1 MTTTSFGPY
10 QFDLQSGQLR
20 RSGALLKLQPQPA
33 RLLALLVSRSGELV
47 TRDEIRKELWN
58 AETFVD
64 FDQSVNFCIR
74 QIRAVLSDDAENP
87 CYVETVPRHGYRFIA
102 PVQVSTAGS
111 PDQDIAT
118 RPVPLPS
125 RPLSRPWIV
134 RTSVVLVAIF
144 VTLAIVAAIHSRRNQ
159 SAPSSNTVGLAVL
172 PFASLDG
179 EPYFADGITEEVIT
193 ELARLRTRQLRV
205 IARTSVMAYKETN
218 KAPSQIGRE
227 LGVAYVLMGSV
238 RRSEGKLR
246 IAVQLVSTADN
257 RYVWAQSY
265 DRPLADALDVQRE
278 LARSVAAQTRLT
290 VTSEESQQP
299 KPARPVDP
307 AVYEQVLMGR
317 YFLSRTTRQDSMKAI
332 ELFQAAVSKDP
343 NYAAGYAGL
352 ADAYNRLGSV
362 FLAGKPP
369 ADARLAAIRAA
380 TRATQLDSELAEAYA
395 ALGYTNLH
403 ELDWPQ
409 AENALRLALHL
420 NPNYAPAHVTYA
432 SYLVAR
438 GQRSDAVEEARLALA
453 LDPVS
458 LEARHT
464 LAWMLYFNRD
474 YDAAIQELQT
484 TLQMDPSYAF
494 GRWRLGQVEIVARRF
509 DDAARELERAAIDGQ
524 RAPAILGLLAMAYGE
539 QGRRPAAQRLVDE
552 LKARSASETVPPG
565 AIALA
570 YIGVGDTT
578 NAIASLQEV
587 YASRDNYAIY
597 INVDPLMDPL
607 RTDPRFQALS
617 RRLDSG
623 ANATP

>member
-1 MTTTSFGPY
+1 M
-10 QFDLQSGQLR
+10 
-20 RSGALLKLQPQPA
+20 
-33 RLLALLVSRSGELV
+33 
-47 TRDEIRKELWN
+47 
-58 AETFVD
+58 
-64 FDQSVNFCIR
+64 
-74 QIRAVLSDDAENP
+74 
-87 CYVETVPRHGYRFIA
+87 
-102 PVQVSTAGS
+102 
-111 PDQDIAT
+111 
-118 RPVPLPS
+118 
-125 RPLSRPWIV
+125 
-134 RTSVVLVAIF
+134 VLVAI
-144 VTLAIVAAIHSRRNQ
+144 VASLAVVAAIRSLRNQ
-159 SAPSSNTVGLAVL
+159 SVSSSTTIGLAVL
-172 PFASLDG
+172 PFTSLDG
-179 EPYFADGITEEVIT
+179 ETYFADGITEEVIT

-205 IARTSVMAYKETN
+205 IARTSVMSYKDTN
-218 KAPSQIGRE
+218 KSPSQIGRE

-238 RRSEGKLR
+238 RRSTGKLR

-290 VTSEESQQP
+290 VTSEESPQP

-307 AVYEQVLMGR
+307 AVHEQVLMGR
-317 YFLSRTTRQDSMKAI
+317 YFLIRFTRQDAMKAI

-343 NYAAGYAGL
+343 NYAAAYAGL
-352 ADAYNRLGSV
+352 ADAYNSLGSV
-362 FLAGKPP
+362 FTAGTPP
-369 ADARLAAIRAA
+369 ANARLSAIRAA
-380 TRATQLDSELAEAYA
+380 TRATQLDSEMAEAYA

-403 ELDWPQ
+403 ELDWAQ
-409 AENALRLALHL
+409 AENALRRALQL
-420 NPNYAPAHVTYA
+420 NPNYAPAHTTYA

-438 GQRSDAVEEARLALA
+438 GQRSEAVEEARLALA

-458 LEARHT
+458 VGARHT

-539 QGRRPAAQRLVDE
+539 QGRRIAAQRLVDE

-570 YIGVGDTT
+570 YIGVGDTA
-578 NAIASLQEV
+578 NAITSLQEV

-597 INVDPLMDPL
+597 ISVDPLMDPL
-607 RTDPRFQALS
+607 RRDPRFQALS
-617 RRLDSG
+617 RRVDSG
-623 ANATP
+623 AGATD